1 MVADEIRAQVMQSLL
16 AFDFSSAFPLAYAGV
31 KAVTIMHGWPS
42 DLIDNILA
50 ESDGQ
55 MPRPVIS
62 VNEVDVADVH
72 RSLGNISTVGQPV
85 GMVRRATR
93 IEATYLVGCWADRRL
108 GGADLAEAI
117 GGLVIGWAFVSS
129 ESLAAY
135 RHLRASASR
144 PAIHV
149 REQLWC
155 YDVTLQG
162 VALLSYDSTA

>member
-1 MVADEIRAQVMQSLL
+1 VVTDEIRNQVMGSLL
-16 AFDFSSAFPLAYAGV
+16 AYSFSAAFPSGYTGA

-42 DLIDNILA
+42 DLIDNMLA
-50 ESDGQ
+50 ETDGQ
-55 MPRPVIS
+55 MTRPVVS
-62 VNEVDVADVH
+62 VNEVDVADTH
-72 RSLGNISTVGQPV
+72 RSLGNIATAGAPV

-93 IEATYLVGCWADRRL
+93 IEATYLVGCWADQRL
-108 GGADLAEAI
+108 GGADMAEAI

-144 PAIHV
+144 PAYHV

-155 YDVTLQG
+155 YDVTLTG
-162 VALLSYDSTA
+162 TALLSYDSTT